1 MSERAQ
7 SEGATPEAK
16 PARANESLTVSRVLL
31 LQTVGLLVVLIVGG
45 LIFYIWHQ
53 SYYDYSTDDAV
64 VSGTMAT
71 VAPAVGGTIATIA
84 HQIGDVVHTGETIAT
99 LNTTTDATAV
109 VSPITG
115 TIFNLTATPGELI
128 SGGQPLAQVVDL
140 SSLYVTAYVD
150 ENTVRDVHIGQG
162 VDVTIDGEFMHGNV
176 QLIEPVT
183 AGETSPLPTTDYANG
198 NFTKVNQRVPVRVWI
213 YGANG
218 HIIYPGESATVTI
231 HLHNN
236 N

>member
-1 MSERAQ
+1 MSESAQ
-7 SEGATPEAK
+7 LAGTAPEAK

-71 VAPAVGGTIATIA
+71 AAPAVSGTIATIS
-84 HQIGDVVHTGETIAT
+84 HQVGDFIHAGETIAT
-99 LNTTTDATAV
+99 LSTVTDATAV

-128 SGGQPLAQVVDL
+128 SGGQPLAQVVNL
-140 SSLYVTAYVD
+140 GSLYVTAYVD

-162 VDVTIDGEFMHGNV
+162 VDVTVDGENMHGNV
-176 QLIEPVT
+176 QLIEPAT
-183 AGETSPLPTTDYANG
+183 ASATSPLPATDYANG